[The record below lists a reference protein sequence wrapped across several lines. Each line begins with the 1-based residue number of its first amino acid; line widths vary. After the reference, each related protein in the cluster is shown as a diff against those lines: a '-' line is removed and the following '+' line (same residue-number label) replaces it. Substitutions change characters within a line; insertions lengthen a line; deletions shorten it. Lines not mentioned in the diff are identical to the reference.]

1 MIARFAGDS
10 ALDASVAQV
19 ALHRIQGS
27 LTDFTFMKGDDL
39 VHAHSTR
46 GRTVIRVSVGSVT
59 GSRESRV
66 VPGSQGTWT
75 GQCQVVVRA

>member
-39 VHAHSTR
+39 VHARQHARPHSHS
-46 GRTVIRVSVGSVT
+46 GLGWFGDGVE
-59 GSRESRV
+59 RE
-66 VPGSQGTWT
+66 
-75 GQCQVVVRA
+75 

>member
-39 VHAHSTR
+39 VHARPHSHS
-46 GRTVIRVSVGSVT
+46 GLGWFGDGVE
-59 GSRESRV
+59 RE
-66 VPGSQGTWT
+66 
-75 GQCQVVVRA
+75 